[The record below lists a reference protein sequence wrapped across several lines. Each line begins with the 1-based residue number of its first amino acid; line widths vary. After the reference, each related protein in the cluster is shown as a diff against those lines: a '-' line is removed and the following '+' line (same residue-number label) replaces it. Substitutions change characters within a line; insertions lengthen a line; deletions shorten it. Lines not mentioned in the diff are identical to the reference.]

1 MTAYLKITDGL
12 KRSLGYLDEDDSL
25 DEGLKNRMSNAL
37 IAAENYVQGA
47 IGIDVQDFYTS
58 EENKP
63 LYTMVCNTLAAS
75 YVQNPVSITSG
86 AVVNVD
92 IVTNAIIGQLRG
104 RYAKE
109 LEDQQDGQNIE
120 SQPANSEN

>member
-25 DEGLKNRMSNAL
+25 DEGLKKRMTSAL
-37 IAAENYVQGA
+37 IAADSYVQGS
-47 IGIDVQDFYTS
+47 IGTDLNAFYTS
-58 EENKP
+58 EDNQP
-63 LYTMVCNTLAAS
+63 LYTLVCNALAAS

-86 AVVNVD
+86 AVVTVD
-92 IVTNAIIGQLRG
+92 AVTNAVIGQLRG

-109 LEDQQDGQNIE
+109 LEDQDGKNTE
-120 SQPANSEN
+120 SEQTKSED

>member
-1 MTAYLKITDGL
+1 MTTYLKITDGL

-25 DEGLKNRMSNAL
+25 DNGLQIRMSSAL
-37 IAAENYVQGA
+37 AAAENYVQGA
-47 IGIDVQDFYTS
+47 IGTDVPDFYTS
-58 EENKP
+58 DNNKP
-63 LYTMVCNTLAAS
+63 LYTLVCNALAAS

-109 LEDQQDGQNIE
+109 LEDQDGQNTK
-120 SQPANSEN
+120 SQSSDSEN

>member
-1 MTAYLKITDGL
+1 MTTYLKITDGL
-12 KRSLGYLDEDDSL
+12 KRSLGYLDEDTSL
-25 DEGLKNRMSNAL
+25 DESLQKRMSSAL
-37 IAAENYVQGA
+37 IAAESYVQGA
-47 IGIDVQDFYTS
+47 IGTELKDFYIS

-63 LYTMVCNTLAAS
+63 LYTLVCNALAAA

-109 LEDQQDGQNIE
+109 LEDQDGQNTK
-120 SQPANSEN
+120 SQSSDSEN

>member
-1 MTAYLKITDGL
+1 MTTYLKITDGL
-12 KRSLGYLDEDDSL
+12 KRALGYLDEDDSL
-25 DEGLKNRMSNAL
+25 DDGLKNKMSNAL
-37 IAAENYVQGA
+37 IAAENYVQHA
-47 IGIDVQDFYTS
+47 IGTDVKDFYIS

-63 LYTMVCNTLAAS
+63 LYTLVCNALAAS

-109 LEDQQDGQNIE
+109 LEDQDGQNTK
-120 SQPANSEN
+120 SQSSDSEN

>member
-25 DEGLKNRMSNAL
+25 DDGLKKRMTSAL
-37 IAAENYVQGA
+37 IAAESYVQGA
-47 IGIDVQDFYTS
+47 IGTDLDDFYTS

-63 LYTMVCNTLAAS
+63 LYTLVCNALAAS
-75 YVQNPVSITSG
+75 YIQNPVSITSG

-92 IVTNAIIGQLRG
+92 VVTNAIIGQLRG

-109 LEDQQDGQNIE
+109 LEDQDGQNIK
-120 SQPANSEN
+120 SKSPDSEN

>member
-37 IAAENYVQGA
+37 IAAESYVQSA
-47 IGIDVQDFYTS
+47 IGTDLEDFYTS
-58 EENKP
+58 EKNKP
-63 LYTMVCNTLAAS
+63 LYTLVCNALAAS
-75 YVQNPVSITSG
+75 YIQNPVSITSG

-92 IVTNAIIGQLRG
+92 VVTNAIIGQLRG

-109 LEDQQDGQNIE
+109 LEDQDGQNIK
-120 SQPANSEN
+120 SKSPDSEN

>member
-25 DEGLKNRMSNAL
+25 DDGLKNKMSNAL
-37 IAAENYVQGA
+37 IAAESYVQGA
-47 IGIDVQDFYTS
+47 IGTELKDFYTS

-63 LYTMVCNTLAAS
+63 LYTLVCNALAAS

-109 LEDQQDGQNIE
+109 LEDQDGQNTK
-120 SQPANSEN
+120 SQSSDSEN

>member
-1 MTAYLKITDGL
+1 MTTYLKITDGL
-12 KRSLGYLDEDDSL
+12 KRSLGYLDEDTSL
-25 DEGLKNRMSNAL
+25 DEGLQKRMSSAL
-37 IAAENYVQGA
+37 IAAESYFQGA
-47 IGIDVQDFYTS
+47 IGTELKDFYTS

-63 LYTMVCNTLAAS
+63 LYTLVCNALAAS

-109 LEDQQDGQNIE
+109 LEDQDGQNTK
-120 SQPANSEN
+120 SQSSDSEN

>member
-1 MTAYLKITDGL
+1 MTTYLKITDGL
-12 KRSLGYLDEDDSL
+12 KRALGYLDEDDSL
-25 DEGLKNRMSNAL
+25 DNGLQIRMSSAL
-37 IAAENYVQGA
+37 AAAENYVQGA
-47 IGIDVQDFYTS
+47 IGTDVPDFYTS
-58 EENKP
+58 DNNKP
-63 LYTMVCNTLAAS
+63 LYTLVCNALAAS

-109 LEDQQDGQNIE
+109 LEDQDGQNTK
-120 SQPANSEN
+120 SQSSDSDN

>member
-1 MTAYLKITDGL
+1 MTTYLKITDGL
-12 KRSLGYLDEDDSL
+12 KRSLGYLDEDNSL
-25 DEGLKNRMSNAL
+25 DDGLKNKMSNAL
-37 IAAENYVQGA
+37 IAAESYVQGA
-47 IGIDVQDFYTS
+47 IGTELKDFYIS

-63 LYTMVCNTLAAS
+63 LYTLVCNALAAA

-109 LEDQQDGQNIE
+109 LEDQDGQNTK
-120 SQPANSEN
+120 SQSSDSEN

>member
-1 MTAYLKITDGL
+1 MTTYLKITDGL

-25 DEGLKNRMSNAL
+25 DNGLQKRMSSAL
-37 IAAENYVQGA
+37 TAAESYVQGA
-47 IGIDVQDFYTS
+47 IGTDVPDFYTS
-58 EENKP
+58 DSNKP
-63 LYTMVCNTLAAS
+63 LYTLVCNALAAS

-109 LEDQQDGQNIE
+109 LEDQDGQNTK
-120 SQPANSEN
+120 SQSSDSEN

>member
-1 MTAYLKITDGL
+1 MTTYLKITDGL
-12 KRSLGYLDEDDSL
+12 KRALGYLDEDDSL
-25 DEGLKNRMSNAL
+25 DNGLQMRMSSAL
-37 IAAENYVQGA
+37 AAAENYVQGA
-47 IGIDVQDFYTS
+47 IGTDVSDFYTS
-58 EENKP
+58 DNNKP
-63 LYTMVCNTLAAS
+63 LYTLVCNALAAS

-109 LEDQQDGQNIE
+109 LEDQDGQNTK
-120 SQPANSEN
+120 SQSSDSEN

>member
-1 MTAYLKITDGL
+1 MTTYLKITDGL
-12 KRSLGYLDEDDSL
+12 KRALGYLDEDDSL
-25 DEGLKNRMSNAL
+25 DNGLQIRMSSAL
-37 IAAENYVQGA
+37 AAAENYVQGA
-47 IGIDVQDFYTS
+47 IGTDVPDFYTS
-58 EENKP
+58 DNNKP
-63 LYTMVCNTLAAS
+63 LYTVVCNALAAS

-109 LEDQQDGQNIE
+109 LEDQDGQNTK
-120 SQPANSEN
+120 SQSSDSEN

>member
-1 MTAYLKITDGL
+1 MTTYLKITDGL

-25 DEGLKNRMSNAL
+25 DNGLQMRMSSAL
-37 IAAENYVQGA
+37 AAAENYVQGA
-47 IGIDVQDFYTS
+47 IGTDVPDFYTS
-58 EENKP
+58 DNNKP
-63 LYTMVCNTLAAS
+63 LYTLVCNALAAS

-86 AVVNVD
+86 TVVNVD

-109 LEDQQDGQNIE
+109 LEDQDGQNTK
-120 SQPANSEN
+120 SQSSDSEN

>member
-1 MTAYLKITDGL
+1 MATYLKITDGL

-25 DEGLKNRMSNAL
+25 DEGLKKRMTGAL
-37 IAAENYVQGA
+37 IAAESYVQGA
-47 IGIDVQDFYTS
+47 IGTDLDDFYTS

-63 LYTMVCNTLAAS
+63 LYTLVCNALAAS

-86 AVVNVD
+86 AVVTVD
-92 IVTNAIIGQLRG
+92 AVTNAVIGQLRG

-109 LEDQQDGQNIE
+109 LEDHDGKDIE
-120 SQPANSEN
+120 SEQTKSED

>member
-1 MTAYLKITDGL
+1 M
-12 KRSLGYLDEDDSL
+12 
-25 DEGLKNRMSNAL
+25 L
-37 IAAENYVQGA
+37 IVAPHVGA
-47 IGIDVQDFYTS
+47 WIEI
-58 EENKP
+58 
-63 LYTMVCNTLAAS
+63 

-109 LEDQQDGQNIE
+109 LEDQDGQNTK
-120 SQPANSEN
+120 SQSSDSEN

>member
-1 MTAYLKITDGL
+1 MITYLKITDGL

-25 DEGLKNRMSNAL
+25 DDGLKNKMSNAL
-37 IAAENYVQGA
+37 IVAESYVQHA
-47 IGIDVQDFYTS
+47 IGTDVKDFYIS

-63 LYTMVCNTLAAS
+63 LYTLVCNALAAS

-86 AVVNVD
+86 AIVNVD

-109 LEDQQDGQNIE
+109 LEDQDGQNTK
-120 SQPANSEN
+120 SQSSDSEN

>member
-1 MTAYLKITDGL
+1 MTTYLKITDGL

-25 DEGLKNRMSNAL
+25 DNGLQMRMSSAL
-37 IAAENYVQGA
+37 AAAENYVQGA
-47 IGIDVQDFYTS
+47 IGTDVPDFYTS

-63 LYTMVCNTLAAS
+63 LYTMVCNALAAS

-86 AVVNVD
+86 AVVTVD
-92 IVTNAIIGQLRG
+92 AVTNAVIGQLRG

-109 LEDQQDGQNIE
+109 LEDQNGKDIE
-120 SQPANSEN
+120 SEQTDPKD

>member
-1 MTAYLKITDGL
+1 MTTYLKITDGL
-12 KRSLGYLDEDDSL
+12 KRSLGYLDEDTSL
-25 DEGLKNRMSNAL
+25 DESLQKRMSSAL
-37 IAAENYVQGA
+37 IAAESYVQGA
-47 IGIDVQDFYTS
+47 IGTELKDFYIS

-63 LYTMVCNTLAAS
+63 LYTLVCNALAAS

-109 LEDQQDGQNIE
+109 LEDQDGQNTK
-120 SQPANSEN
+120 SQSSDSEN

>member
-1 MTAYLKITDGL
+1 MTTYLKITDGL

-25 DEGLKNRMSNAL
+25 DNGLQMRMSSAL
-37 IAAENYVQGA
+37 AAAENYVQGA
-47 IGIDVQDFYTS
+47 IGTDVPDFYTS
-58 EENKP
+58 DNNKP
-63 LYTMVCNTLAAS
+63 LYTLVCNALAAS

-109 LEDQQDGQNIE
+109 LEDQDGQNTKFQ
-120 SQPANSEN
+120 SSDSEN